1 MAYWHSD
8 VNSTL
13 QWSAT
18 PIEFSSLSKVP
29 CRILFAKMVQ
39 VPDELPPSTL
49 KERSDKHRAM
59 LSHTLYTSMA
69 SDDEKDLLRKCDTD
83 KGEKEVLLQHLDHLV
98 LALLLL
104 TRLRVFE
111 ITKAPAEAK
120 LKLLKIHLTKMF
132 DGDKPLLPSTIEEL
146 LKDAK
151 FKTELSLPKA
161 AVSKEGL
168 TLDDILKSTFRQKC
182 GIFRHAYEAYCKC
195 PQEPPLSRKM
205 GAYLG
210 ASARYPSAKR
220 FADDIQNGKW
230 GAQE

>member
-83 KGEKEVLLQHLDHLV
+83 KGEKEVLL
-98 LALLLL
+98 
-104 TRLRVFE
+104 
-111 ITKAPAEAK
+111 
-120 LKLLKIHLTKMF
+120 
-132 DGDKPLLPSTIEEL
+132 
-146 LKDAK
+146 
-151 FKTELSLPKA
+151 
-161 AVSKEGL
+161 
-168 TLDDILKSTFRQKC
+168 
-182 GIFRHAYEAYCKC
+182 
-195 PQEPPLSRKM
+195 
-205 GAYLG
+205 
-210 ASARYPSAKR
+210 
-220 FADDIQNGKW
+220 
-230 GAQE
+230 